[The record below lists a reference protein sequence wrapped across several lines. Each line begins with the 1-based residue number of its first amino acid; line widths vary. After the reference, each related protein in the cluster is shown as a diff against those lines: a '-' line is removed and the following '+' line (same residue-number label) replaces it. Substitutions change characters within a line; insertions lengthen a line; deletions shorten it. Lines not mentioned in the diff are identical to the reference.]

1 MIGTVGSRCRYP
13 VKSLLGEA
21 ITATEV
27 TGHGLAHDRRLALVD
42 TETGKIASAKHPRRW
57 GRLLTLTA
65 QLGAGAVRIT
75 APDGE
80 VWHSTDPDADH
91 HLSDFIG
98 RDVTLTDTPPAQPTL
113 DRARPDDLLR
123 GATDIGIDISHIG
136 SAAPAGTFVDY
147 APVHLLTTAALARI
161 DTRAPGAADAVR
173 YRPNIVIDTP
183 DDTGFPEND
192 WPGRTLHIGDDLTLH
207 VIARTPRCAAPT
219 LAHGP
224 HPRARPRTAEHGR
237 PAGAGRAQPGRPA
250 GLHGPDALRR
260 SVRTGRRP
268 GSDQARRHRS
278 VGVTKKLPLPS

>member
-1 MIGTVGSRCRYP
+1 MIGTVGGLYRYP

-27 TGHGLAHDRRLALVD
+27 TERGLAHDRRLALVD

-57 GRLLTLTA
+57 GRLLALTA
-65 QLGAGAVRIT
+65 QLGAGEVRIT
-75 APDGE
+75 APDGT

-91 HLSDFIG
+91 RLSGFIG

-147 APVHLLTTAALARI
+147 APVHLLTTAALARV
-161 DTRAPGAADAVR
+161 DALAPGAADAVR
-173 YRPNIVIDTP
+173 YRPNIVVDTP
-183 DDTGFPEND
+183 DGTGFPEND

-224 HPRARPRTAEHGR
+224 VPANTAALRVLADHNR
-237 PAGAGRAQPGRPA
+237 VVPLDSMAPMPCAGAYAQVVAPGRIRL
-250 GLHGPDALRR
+250 GDT
-260 SVRTGRRP
+260 VRW
-268 GSDQARRHRS
+268 A
-278 VGVTKKLPLPS
+278 